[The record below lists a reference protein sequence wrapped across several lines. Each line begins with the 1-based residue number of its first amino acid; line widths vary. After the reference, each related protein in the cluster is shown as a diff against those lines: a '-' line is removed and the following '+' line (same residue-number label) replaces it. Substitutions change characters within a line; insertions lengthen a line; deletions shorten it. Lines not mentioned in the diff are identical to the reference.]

1 MFGKRNIE
9 SLGGCIDDSLVQQAA
24 SEEVKN
30 IIPILNYIFSSC
42 GGDTRPY
49 LTVDI
54 LGLKIK
60 ALLDSGSTRTIFGTP
75 GWDFIRSLGL
85 KIRNS
90 SGNVCIVA
98 NGTKCSIFGSVDVP
112 FSLEGRIRT
121 ISALV
126 VPELPQTL
134 ILGMDF
140 WKSMEIVPDFRKS
153 CWTFGLE
160 SSNEELF
167 LNAIE
172 SNDTLSTEQS
182 EKLNNIINKYFD
194 SVGSK
199 LGKTSLVDHKII
211 LTNPEPIKL
220 RPYRVSP
227 KIQELID
234 NEVKYML
241 DNDIIESSKSAFSFP
256 VVMVPKKERG
266 KYRFCVDY
274 RQLNKVTKKDAY
286 PLPYIS
292 TILDKLRNARY
303 LSSVDVKSAF
313 FQVPIA
319 NESREY
325 TAFTIP
331 GRGLYQFKRM
341 PFGLSNSPA
350 TFQRLMDRILGP
362 ELEPYAFVY
371 LDDIIILSNTFEKH
385 VEILEEIFK
394 RLSNAGLTL
403 SKDKCKF
410 CRPELEYLGYVIDKR
425 GLHVNPNKVK
435 AILNIPTPKNVNEI
449 RRVIGTASWYRRFI
463 PNFSTIIAPMTDLLK
478 KHRKWSWTEDC
489 ENSFRKIKDCLVSAP
504 ILSCPDFRIP
514 FQVQTDASAF
524 GIGAV
529 LTQHHED
536 GEHVVAYISRSLTRA
551 ERNFSTVER
560 ECLAIVWAVEKLR
573 AYLEGYSFI
582 VVTDHHSLTWL
593 HNLPQPAG
601 RLARWIL
608 RLQQFD
614 FKIIHRKG
622 RENVVPDMLSRTVP
636 EVSTV
641 SVEEICQNIPS
652 DIKDNW
658 YKKQYEWVS
667 KNPLRFPLWRIENS
681 TLYKRVFNSGCN
693 FTGSEYDWKEVVPK
707 EIRRSILIENH
718 DNPTAGHCGIYK
730 TFHRVSNR
738 YYWPKMK
745 ADISKYIINC
755 KVCQAH
761 KPIQRPPS
769 GLLCGRPDIQ
779 RPWELISID
788 IVGPL
793 PKSSSGFCYILSIQ
807 DYFSKFC
814 IFQPMRQANA
824 KSICKI
830 LEEHVFLLF
839 GVPHNIICDNGKQFI
854 SKEFQSLAKTYNVN
868 VQHVAFYHPQ
878 ANPCERQHRTLK
890 AMLSCYAKDNQRTW
904 DQYLQKVACAIRT
917 AKNETTSASP
927 FFVNFG
933 REIKLN
939 GSDHRNIPV
948 NEDGAIP
955 SSQSKSLEFS
965 KLFKNVRERLD
976 KAFAKSKHNYD
987 LRRRDVQYNVGQRVW
1002 RKNYVQSDAPNYFTA
1017 KLAPKFVGPFIVC
1030 ERLSPWTY
1038 KLTDGNN
1045 RIGGV
1050 WHCKDLKPYVSND

>member
-1 MFGKRNIE
+1 MFGKRKIE
-9 SLGGCIDDSLVQQAA
+9 PLEGCVDGSFVQHATYD
-24 SEEVKN
+24 EVKD
-30 IIPILNYIFSSC
+30 IVPILNYIFSSC
-42 GGDTRPY
+42 EGDTRPY

-54 LGLKIK
+54 LGLKIR

-85 KIRNS
+85 KIRNPS
-90 SGNVCIVA
+90 KNTCTVA
-98 NGTKCSIFGSVDVP
+98 NGNRCSVFGSVDVP
-112 FSLEGRIRT
+112 FSLEGKIRT

-140 WKSMEIVPDFRKS
+140 WKSMGIVPDFRKS
-153 CWTFGLE
+153 CWTFDVDTN
-160 SSNEELF
+160 NEDIF
-167 LNAIE
+167 LNVIE
-172 SNDTLSTEQS
+172 SNDTLSAEQS
-182 EKLNNIINKYFD
+182 EKLNNLVLRYFD
-194 SVGSK
+194 SIGTK
-199 LGKTSLVDHKII
+199 LGKTSLVEHKII
-211 LTNPEPIKL
+211 LINPEPIKL

-234 NEVKYML
+234 KEVKFML
-241 DNDIIESSKSAFSFP
+241 DNDIIEPSKSAFSFP
-256 VVMVPKKERG
+256 VVMVPKKEKG
-266 KYRFCVDY
+266 SYRFCVDY

-286 PLPYIS
+286 PLPYMT
-292 TILDKLRNARY
+292 TILDKLRNAKY

-325 TAFTIP
+325 TAFTVP
-331 GRGLYQFKRM
+331 GRGLYHFKRM

-350 TFQRLMDRILGP
+350 TFQRLMDHILGP
-362 ELEPYAFVY
+362 ELEPFVFVY
-371 LDDIIILSNTFEKH
+371 LDDIIIVSNTFEKH
-385 VEILEEIFK
+385 LEILKEIFN

-403 SKDKCKF
+403 SKEKCKF
-410 CRPELEYLGYVIDKR
+410 CLPQLEYLGYVIDKR

-435 AILNIPTPKNVNEI
+435 AILDIPTPKNVNEV
-449 RRVIGTASWYRRFI
+449 RRVLGTASWYRRFI
-463 PNFSTIIAPMTDLLK
+463 PNFSSIIAPMTDLLK
-478 KHRKWSWTEDC
+478 KHRKWSWSKDC
-489 ENSFRKIKDCLVSAP
+489 EDSFRKIKDCLVSAP
-504 ILSCPDFRIP
+504 ILSCPDFSIP

-529 LTQHHED
+529 LTQHHGD

-551 ERNFSTVER
+551 EKNFSTVER

-573 AYLEGYSFI
+573 AYLEGYSFV

-593 HNLPQPAG
+593 HNLSQPTG

-614 FKIIHRKG
+614 FRIIHRKG

-636 EVSTV
+636 EISAL
-641 SVEEICQNIPS
+641 SVEDVCQNVS
-652 DIKDNW
+652 SVIKDNW
-658 YKKQYEWVS
+658 YKKQCESIS
-667 KNPLRFPLWRIENS
+667 KNPLRFPLWRMENS
-681 TLYKRVFNSGCN
+681 KLFKKVRNHYSNL
-693 FTGSEYDWKEVVPK
+693 TGVEYDWKEVVPK
-707 EIRRSILIENH
+707 ENRRNILIENH
-718 DNPTAGHCGIYK
+718 DSPTAGHCGAYK
-730 TFHRVSNR
+730 TFHRISNR

-745 ADISKYIINC
+745 ADIAKYISNC
-755 KVCQAH
+755 KDCQAH
-761 KPIQRPPS
+761 KPTQQSPS
-769 GLLCGRPDIQ
+769 GLLCGRPEVKH
-779 RPWELISID
+779 PWELISID

-793 PKSSSGFCYILSIQ
+793 PKSSNGFCYILSIQ

-814 IFQPMRQANA
+814 IFQPMRQAHA
-824 KSICKI
+824 KAVCKI

-839 GVPHNIICDNGKQFI
+839 GVPRTIISDNGKQFI
-854 SKEFQSLAKTYNVN
+854 SKEFKSLAKTYNVN

-890 AMLSCYAKDNQRTW
+890 TMLSCYVKDNQRTW

-939 GSDHRNIPV
+939 GSGHHNISTDV
-948 NEDGAIP
+948 EAAIP
-955 SSQSKSLEFS
+955 SEQSKSLEFS
-965 KLFKNVRERLD
+965 RLFKDVRERLD
-976 KAFAKSKHNYD
+976 KAFTKSKHNYD
-987 LRRRDVQYNVGQRVW
+987 LRRRDIQYSVGQRVW
-1002 RKNYVQSDAPNYFTA
+1002 RKNYVQSNAANYFTA
-1017 KLAPKFVGPFIVC
+1017 KLAPKFVGPFMVS

-1038 KLTDGNN
+1038 KLIDDNTRDV
-1045 RIGGV
+1045 GV